1 MNAYF
6 TGFDA
11 NSAIYTSI
19 PDIDLSHI
27 AVDSTLLL
35 RKLNPIEVC
44 ETMKRLKP
52 NKAIGCDLIPPR
64 LVQQSAEVLSQQLS
78 TLFNYVLGHT
88 TVPSQWKLGEISP
101 VHKKDCNLMKS
112 N

>member
-1 MNAYF
+1 MAGTLNAYF

-44 ETMKRLKP
+44 EAMKRLKP
-52 NKAIGCDLIPPR
+52 NKATGCDLIPPR
-64 LVQQSAEVLSQQLS
+64 LVQQSAEVLSQPFS
-78 TLFNYVLGHT
+78 TLFNYALDHA
-88 TVPSQWKLGEISP
+88 TVPSQ
-101 VHKKDCNLMKS
+101 
-112 N
+112 

>member
-44 ETMKRLKP
+44 EVMKRLKP

-64 LVQQSAEVLSQQLS
+64 LVQQSVEVLSQPFN
-78 TLFNYVLGHT
+78 TLFNHALDHA
-88 TVPSQWKLGEISP
+88 TVPSQ
-101 VHKKDCNLMKS
+101 
-112 N
+112 